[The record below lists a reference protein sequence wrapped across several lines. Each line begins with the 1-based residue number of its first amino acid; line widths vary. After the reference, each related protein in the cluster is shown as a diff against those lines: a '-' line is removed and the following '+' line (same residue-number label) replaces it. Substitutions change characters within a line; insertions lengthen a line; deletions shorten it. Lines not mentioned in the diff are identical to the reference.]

1 MLSTMP
7 APKKKAGGKK
17 PANPNNVFLRV
28 DDVTASALGSYIAKQ
43 EVPPER
49 TTVII
54 TALRHF
60 LAERG
65 FLPKPKN

>member
-1 MLSTMP
+1 MLATMP
-7 APKKKAGGKK
+7 PKKKPAKK

-28 DDVTASALGSYIAKQ
+28 DDETANALAAYIEKQ

-49 TTVII
+49 TTVIV

-65 FLPKPKN
+65 YLSKPKA